1 LLAKYSPETKK
12 DKKTRLQKEAE
23 TKVAAGTDKAKKGP
37 KPIVLKFGL
46 NHVTELVESEKAKLV
61 IIAHDVD
68 PIEMM
73 IFLPALCRKKGIP
86 FAFVK
91 GKARLGKLVH
101 QKTATCVALTEVKKE
116 DFQDLEL
123 LTKNFRAQYNEND

>member
-1 LLAKYSPETKK
+1 MKLLAKYSPETKK

-23 TKVAAGTDKAKKGP
+23 TKVAAGSDKAKKGP

-101 QKTATCVALTEVKKE
+101 
-116 DFQDLEL
+116 
-123 LTKNFRAQYNEND
+123 